1 MCQCDF
7 LKTIAGYY
15 FSLHLSKTTLLY
27 LYVYINYI
35 DDSAFFFDYNDL
47 LINFILRKL
56 GFMLSI
62 SNTISL
68 TRLERKMRRADNFA
82 DWKKA
87 ALEHDAMSG
96 FETWKNKEESK
107 SYDYINIRTRIDA
120 LKEFRRLKDDTGL
133 LFALNE
139 GIHGNQ
145 GGMGKSTLY
154 KLAKFGT
161 KNLIEEYVDEI
172 VGALEHISTIQE
184 SDEITKE
191 DKLDFFERASHCFGR
206 SALMLSGAGSLGHF
220 HRGVIKTLFEHKLLP
235 TVISGSSAGSVSA
248 AVLGTYS
255 DEELPTV
262 LQSDSVLDP
271 LQHEIDKRPK
281 SLIRQQTDPASLKL
295 MLEAIIPDITFQE
308 AYEKTGR
315 MISITIAPYEEHQTS
330 RLMNAVT
337 SPNVYVRSAVM
348 ASCAVPGVYEPVM
361 LMAKNVYGEAQP
373 YLPDRRWVD
382 GAVTDD
388 LPAKR
393 LARLYGVN
401 HYIVSQANPLALA
414 IMKGEQYIPV
424 PKGAKNVFRLSTHE
438 ILKSGEKFSRRY
450 LRKIPDVGKTM
461 SMFYSVL
468 AQDYKGDVNIVP
480 NFNFVDPQKLL
491 GQLTSTEIQELVIE
505 GERSTWPQLEHIKVC
520 SKIGHKLDK
529 ILDHHTDHNVKRL
542 YKKRR

>member
-1 MCQCDF
+1 
-7 LKTIAGYY
+7 
-15 FSLHLSKTTLLY
+15 
-27 LYVYINYI
+27 
-35 DDSAFFFDYNDL
+35 
-47 LINFILRKL
+47 
-56 GFMLSI
+56 MLSI
-62 SNTISL
+62 STRFSL
-68 TRLERKMRRADNFA
+68 TRFERKMRNADSYA
-82 DWKKA
+82 DWKEA
-87 ALEHDAMSG
+87 ALEHDALSG
-96 FETWKNKEESK
+96 FEAWKYKEESK
-107 SYDYINIRTRIDA
+107 SYDYINIRSRIDA
-120 LKEFRRLKDDTGL
+120 LKEFRLQEDDIGL

-145 GGMGKSTLY
+145 GGMGKSILY
-154 KLAKFGT
+154 NKAKFGT
-161 KNLIEEYVDEI
+161 KHLIEEYVDEI
-172 VGALEHISTIQE
+172 VGALEHISAIPA
-184 SDEITKE
+184 SREITKE

-220 HRGVIKTLFEHKLLP
+220 HRGVIKTLFEHNVLP
-235 TVISGSSAGSVSA
+235 TVISGSSAGAVSA
-248 AVLGTYS
+248 AILGTYS
-255 DEELPTV
+255 DDELPSV
-262 LQSDSVLDP
+262 LQGDKVLDP
-271 LQHEIDKRPK
+271 LQEEIDNRPK
-281 SLIRQQTDPASLKL
+281 SLIRQQVDPASLKIL
-295 MLEAIIPDITFQE
+295 LEAIIPDMTFQE

-348 ASCAVPGVYEPVM
+348 ASCAVPGVYAPVM

-414 IMKGEQYIPV
+414 IMKGEQYMPV
-424 PKGAKNVFRLSTHE
+424 SEGTKNVLRLSTHE

-450 LRKIPDVGKTM
+450 LRKIPDVGKAM
-461 SMFYSVL
+461 SMFYSVM
-468 AQDYKGDVNIVP
+468 AQDYKGDVNIAP

-491 GQLTSTEIQELVIE
+491 GQLTSVEIEELVIE
-505 GERSTWPQLEHIKVC
+505 GERSTWPQLEQIKIC
-520 SKIGHKLDK
+520 SKIGHKLEE
-529 ILDHHTDHNVKRL
+529 ILAHHTEHNIKRF

>member
-1 MCQCDF
+1 M
-7 LKTIAGYY
+7 LSMSNT
-15 FSLHLSKTTLLY
+15 FSLS
-27 LYVYINYI
+27 
-35 DDSAFFFDYNDL
+35 
-47 LINFILRKL
+47 
-56 GFMLSI
+56 
-62 SNTISL
+62 
-68 TRLERKMRRADNFA
+68 RLERKMRNASSFD
-82 DWKKA
+82 DWKEA
-87 ALEHDAMSG
+87 ALEHDAISG
-96 FETWKNKEESK
+96 FGSWKHKEESK
-107 SYDYINIRTRIDA
+107 SYDYVNIRTRIDA
-120 LKEFRRLKDDTGL
+120 LKEFRSKEDDIGL

-145 GGMGKSTLY
+145 GGMGKSILY

-161 KNLIEEYVDEI
+161 KHLIEEYVDEI
-172 VGALEHISTIQE
+172 VSALEHISTIPE
-184 SDEITKE
+184 TSDINSA

-220 HRGVIKTLFEHKLLP
+220 HRGVIKTLFEHNLLP

-248 AVLGTYS
+248 AILGTYS
-255 DEELPTV
+255 DAELPSV
-262 LQSDSVLDP
+262 LEGSRALDP
-271 LQHEIDKRPK
+271 LQDKIDNRPK
-281 SLIRQQTDPASLKL
+281 SFIRQQTDPASLKI
-295 MLEAIIPDITFQE
+295 MLDSMIPEITFQE

-315 MISITIAPYEEHQTS
+315 MISITIAPFEEHQTS

-348 ASCAVPGVYEPVM
+348 ASCAVPGVYPPVM

-414 IMKGEQYIPV
+414 IMKGEQYMPV
-424 PKGAKNVFRLSTHE
+424 PEGAKNVLRLSTHE
-438 ILKSGEKFSRRY
+438 ILKSGERFSRRY

-461 SMFYSVL
+461 SMFYNVM
-468 AQDYKGDVNIVP
+468 AQDYKGDINIVP
-480 NFNFVDPQKLL
+480 NFNFVNPQKLL
-491 GQLTSTEIQELVIE
+491 GQLTSTEIQELVTE
-505 GERSTWPQLEHIKVC
+505 GERSTWPQLEQIKIS
-520 SKIGHKLDK
+520 SKIGHKLDA
-529 ILDHHTDHNVKRL
+529 ILDHHSEHNIKRL